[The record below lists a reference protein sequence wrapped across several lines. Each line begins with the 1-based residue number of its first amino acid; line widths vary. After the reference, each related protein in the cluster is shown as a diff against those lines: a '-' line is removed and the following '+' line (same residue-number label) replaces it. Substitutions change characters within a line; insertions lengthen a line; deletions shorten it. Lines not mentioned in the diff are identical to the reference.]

1 MTAVSGKQYGVGA
14 RRAIIFELNSS
25 GSPNVTNTTPYSG
38 VQMVGAKSIELTIPE
53 AQKKTHVGDDRALQ
67 IDYLPA
73 TEGISGKLIVS
84 QEDQAVYAILT
95 STSRITV
102 GEATMVGLNTSEQG
116 NEPQVG
122 LLTFQQSLDA
132 TGTRNWRWFL
142 FPKVTMYP
150 HPSSMGENVN
160 THEYT
165 ISPAVVT
172 AHLWETAFAAGT
184 EGFTEAQGLI
194 GQSRYM
200 PSVVSWLAATATTQF
215 ALPSAE
221 ACADTAKMA
230 VWVDGVADT
239 AWTKATTQ
247 ISTATAPGN
256 NKRVVC
262 FYEHS

>member
-1 MTAVSGKQYGVGA
+1 MTTVTGKQYAVGA

-38 VQMVGAKSIELTIPE
+38 IQMVGAKSIELTIPE

-67 IDYLPA
+67 VDYLPA
-73 TEGISGKLIVS
+73 TEGISGKLTVS
-84 QEDQAVYAILT
+84 QDDQAIYAILT
-95 STSRITV
+95 STNRVTV
-102 GEATMVGLNTSEQG
+102 GEATLVGLNTSKQG
-116 NEPQVG
+116 SEPQVG

-132 TGTRNWRWFL
+132 SGTRNWRWFL
-142 FPKVTMYP
+142 MPKVTLYP
-150 HPSSMGENVN
+150 HPAGMNENVAV
-160 THEYT
+160 HEYT

-172 AHLWETAFAAGT
+172 AHLWETAFNAST

-200 PSVVSWLAATATTQF
+200 PSVVAWLAATATTEF
-215 ALPSAE
+215 ALPAAE
-221 ACADTAKMA
+221 PGADTAKMS
-230 VWVDGVADT
+230 VWVDGAADT

-247 ISTATAPGN
+247 ISTSTAPGN